1 MPENTQNTNDL
12 DFQVTAPT
20 VQLGQSVEYVGTKGK
35 TKLALVVGT
44 PETVEEGTHLPTLGE
59 GQLHLAVFTWAVGT
73 FTPRLSVPFEG
84 TVADNAEFQEEG
96 QTVGVWRL
104 I

>member
-1 MPENTQNTNDL
+1 MPENTPTTP
-12 DFQVTAPT
+12 DFDFKVEVPT
-20 VQLGQSVEYVGTKGK
+20 VKLGQSVEYVGTKGK
-35 TKLALVVGT
+35 SKLALVVGT
-44 PETVEEGTHLPTLGE
+44 PENVEEGTSLPTLSE

-73 FTPRLSVPFEG
+73 FVPRLNVPFEG
-84 TVADNAEFQEEG
+84 AVEGNAEFQEEG